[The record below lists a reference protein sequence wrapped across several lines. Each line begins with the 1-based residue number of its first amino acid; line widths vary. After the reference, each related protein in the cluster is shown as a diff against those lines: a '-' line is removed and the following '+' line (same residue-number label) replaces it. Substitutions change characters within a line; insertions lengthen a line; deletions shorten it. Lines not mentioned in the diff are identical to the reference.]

1 MGSAVSDATPGTVT
15 IRIPA
20 SRTAELRSPGRSLTD
35 GGPHPVLVQTW
46 AINYPFRPR
55 RLTLAVDAATARQV
69 KRYNWTVAALVLTC
83 MAAVLVSGGYI
94 VAVLLGTRL
103 FPALL
108 LLLPLLIL
116 VAGLGVVVMVKA
128 LRQRPRIYPGA
139 STPDEILIVGVDRGA
154 AEEWRGA
161 NEPGVVTIVEPG
173 H

>member
-1 MGSAVSDATPGTVT
+1 MSHATPGTVT

-20 SRTAELRSPGRSLTD
+20 SRTAELRSPGRSMTD
-35 GGPHPVLVQTW
+35 GSPHPVLVQTW

-55 RLTLAVDAATARQV
+55 RLTLAVDAAAARQV
-69 KRYNWTVAALVLTC
+69 KRYNRTVAALLLTC
-83 MAAVLVSGGYI
+83 MASVLVSGGYI
-94 VAVLLGTRL
+94 VVAVLLATRL

-108 LLLPLLIL
+108 LLLLILIL
-116 VAGLGVVVMVKA
+116 VAGLGVGVMVSG

-139 STPDEILIVGVDRGA
+139 GTRNEILIVGVNRGA

-173 H
+173 R